1 MEKFI
6 LKSKT
11 VQGGILALAPV
22 LLPMLGMSWG
32 ADETELLGST
42 WDAVMQ
48 AVGALWIAYARW
60 KDGSKLKLIP

>member
-1 MEKFI
+1 MDKFI

-11 VQGGILALAPV
+11 VQGGIITLLPV
-22 LLPMLGMSWG
+22 LLPMLGLSWG

-42 WDAVMQ
+42 LDTIIQ

-60 KDGSKLKLIP
+60 KDGSKLKLLP